1 MKICISYNSQRVMYR
16 YNTEN
21 ALLPIHSDAL
31 SIYFIVDSVMR
42 NATLTLILLRWRI
55 LWAPNNASRW
65 QMGFNWAL
73 KGLNI
78 QGFFCVCVAIMVAF
92 CRHIQF

>member
-55 LWAPNNASRW
+55 L
-65 QMGFNWAL
+65 
-73 KGLNI
+73 
-78 QGFFCVCVAIMVAF
+78 
-92 CRHIQF
+92 